1 MLILSQS
8 QAKNYFKKLQSSYHN
23 EGCGCC
29 WSQYDYEI
37 KGNRILHISSGESKG
52 HRYYYVSV
60 KAVIK
65 KMKARSN

>member
-29 WSQYDYEI
+29 SSQKNYEI
-37 KGNRILHISSGESKG
+37 KGNRILNILSGESQG
-52 HRYYYVSV
+52 HRYYNVSIIA
-60 KAVIK
+60 KIK
-65 KMKARSN
+65 KAGSN